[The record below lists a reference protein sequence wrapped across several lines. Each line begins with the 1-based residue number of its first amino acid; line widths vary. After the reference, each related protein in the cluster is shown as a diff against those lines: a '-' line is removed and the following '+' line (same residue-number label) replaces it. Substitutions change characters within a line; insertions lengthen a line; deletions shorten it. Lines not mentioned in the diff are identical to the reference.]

1 MPKLKK
7 KENWETICV
16 LCQNKRKDK
25 DLGRNVSI
33 CWKGID
39 EEGEVD
45 YIEQME
51 NSNIRVNIFFQI
63 KEEEHYIGIFSF
75 CYKGF
80 IIGTTQQALISY

>member
-1 MPKLKK
+1 MMESQGEKKRKEEKKKFDLVPKLKK

-16 LCQNKRKDK
+16 LCHNKRKDK

-45 YIEQME
+45 YVEQME
-51 NSNIRVNIFFQI
+51 NSNINIF
-63 KEEEHYIGIFSF
+63 
-75 CYKGF
+75 
-80 IIGTTQQALISY
+80 